1 MFSTAQW
8 VFDIIFLK
16 FTLQLNET
24 YSVGAVHE
32 VSSEGTYYACVVA
45 YNRALE
51 PSKPVCSDGVTVTTA
66 IPKVKE
72 VAISGAFVKG
82 GLVTDAFKSS
92 VWVLEDTR
100 VRKLID
106 NPTKNCVYV
115 FNFVMLCNLFVFM
128 ALAYTIFYFFKP
140 R

>member
-1 MFSTAQW
+1 MGFLISS
-8 VFDIIFLK
+8 FLK

-72 VAISGAFVKG
+72 VAISGAFIKG

>member
-1 MFSTAQW
+1 MGFLISS
-8 VFDIIFLK
+8 FLK

-24 YSVGAVHE
+24 YSVGE

-72 VAISGAFVKG
+72 VAISGAFIKG

>member
-1 MFSTAQW
+1 MGFLTS
-8 VFDIIFLK
+8 FFLK

-32 VSSEGTYYACVVA
+32 VSSEGTYYVCVVA

-51 PSKPVCSDGVTVTTA
+51 PSKPVCSDGVTVRTA

-72 VAISGAFVKG
+72 VAISGAFIKG

>member
-1 MFSTAQW
+1 MGFLTS
-8 VFDIIFLK
+8 FFLK

-32 VSSEGTYYACVVA
+32 VSSEGTYYVCVVA

>member
-1 MFSTAQW
+1 MGFLISS
-8 VFDIIFLK
+8 FLK

-72 VAISGAFVKG
+72 VAISGAFIKG

-106 NPTKNCVYV
+106 NPTKYCVYV

>member
-1 MFSTAQW
+1 MGFLISS
-8 VFDIIFLK
+8 FLK

-72 VAISGAFVKG
+72 VAISGAFIKG

-100 VRKLID
+100 VRKLIE

>member
-1 MFSTAQW
+1 MGFLISS
-8 VFDIIFLK
+8 FLK

-32 VSSEGTYYACVVA
+32 VSSEGTYCACVVA

-72 VAISGAFVKG
+72 VAISGAFIKG

>member
-1 MFSTAQW
+1 MGFLISS
-8 VFDIIFLK
+8 FLK

-72 VAISGAFVKG
+72 VAISGAFIKG

-115 FNFVMLCNLFVFM
+115 FNFVMFCNLFVFM

>member
-1 MFSTAQW
+1 MGFFTS
-8 VFDIIFLK
+8 FFLK

-72 VAISGAFVKG
+72 VAISGAFIKG

-140 R
+140 

>member
-1 MFSTAQW
+1 MGFLISS
-8 VFDIIFLK
+8 FLK

-72 VAISGAFVKG
+72 VAISGAFIKG

-100 VRKLID
+100 VRKLVD

>member
-1 MFSTAQW
+1 MGFLISSFS
-8 VFDIIFLK
+8 K

>member
-1 MFSTAQW
+1 MGFLISS
-8 VFDIIFLK
+8 FLK

-72 VAISGAFVKG
+72 VAISGAFIKG

-115 FNFVMLCNLFVFM
+115 FNFVMLCDLFVFM
-128 ALAYTIFYFFKP
+128 AIAYTIFYFFKP

>member
-1 MFSTAQW
+1 MGFLISS
-8 VFDIIFLK
+8 FLK

-82 GLVTDAFKSS
+82 GLVTDNFKSS

-128 ALAYTIFYFFKP
+128 AIAYTIFYFFKP

>member
-1 MFSTAQW
+1 MGILISS
-8 VFDIIFLK
+8 FLK

-72 VAISGAFVKG
+72 VAISGAFIKG

-115 FNFVMLCNLFVFM
+115 HVFNFVMLCNLFVFM
-128 ALAYTIFYFFKP
+128 ALAYTIFYFLKP

>member
-1 MFSTAQW
+1 MGFLISS
-8 VFDIIFLK
+8 FLK

-72 VAISGAFVKG
+72 VAISGAFIKG

-128 ALAYTIFYFFKP
+128 AIAYTIFYFFKP

>member
-1 MFSTAQW
+1 M
-8 VFDIIFLK
+8 D
-16 FTLQLNET
+16 
-24 YSVGAVHE
+24 AVHE

-66 IPKVKE
+66 IPKVRE

-82 GLVTDAFKSS
+82 GLVTDTSKSS
-92 VWVLEDTR
+92 IWVLEDTR

-106 NPTKNCVYV
+106 NPTKHCVYV
-115 FNFVMLCNLFVFM
+115 FHSVMLSNLIVFL
-128 ALAYTIFYFFKP
+128 ALSYTLISSRKP
-140 R
+140 K

>member
-1 MFSTAQW
+1 MGFLISS
-8 VFDIIFLK
+8 FLK

>member
-1 MFSTAQW
+1 MGILISS
-8 VFDIIFLK
+8 FLK

-128 ALAYTIFYFFKP
+128 ALAYTIFYFLKP

>member
-1 MFSTAQW
+1 MGILISS
-8 VFDIIFLK
+8 FLK

>member
-1 MFSTAQW
+1 M
-8 VFDIIFLK
+8 
-16 FTLQLNET
+16 
-24 YSVGAVHE
+24 GAVHE

-100 VRKLID
+100 VRKLIN
-106 NPTKNCVYV
+106 NPTKNCVYVHV